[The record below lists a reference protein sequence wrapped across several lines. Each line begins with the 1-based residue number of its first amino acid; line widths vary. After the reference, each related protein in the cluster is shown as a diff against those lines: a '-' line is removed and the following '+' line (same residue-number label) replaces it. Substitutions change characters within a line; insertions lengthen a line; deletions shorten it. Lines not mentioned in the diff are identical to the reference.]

1 MVSMSSLDAIN
12 IDDRFDERDN
22 TQTSYKPFH
31 YVDENS
37 PFKNVFVDVNYVKNC
52 IDTLTNEELEQVIKH
67 CNMLIERNTVEMGGV
82 IMEIGFLGLLTLVFV
97 VLKLM
102 HYSDLSWLGVTVT
115 LFVFAL
121 IVFGKTKIKSKNKS
135 LRK

>member
-37 PFKNVFVDVNYVKNC
+37 PFENVFVDVNYVKNC
-52 IDTLTNEELEQVIKH
+52 IDTLTNEELEQVVKH
-67 CNMLIERNTVEMGGV
+67 CNTFIERNNIEIGGV
-82 IMEIGFLGLLTLVFV
+82 
-97 VLKLM
+97 
-102 HYSDLSWLGVTVT
+102 
-115 LFVFAL
+115 
-121 IVFGKTKIKSKNKS
+121 
-135 LRK
+135 

>member
-31 YVDENS
+31 YVNDSS
-37 PFKNVFVDVNYVKNC
+37 PFKDVFVDVSYIKDY

-82 IMEIGFLGLLTLVFV
+82 
-97 VLKLM
+97 
-102 HYSDLSWLGVTVT
+102 
-115 LFVFAL
+115 
-121 IVFGKTKIKSKNKS
+121 
-135 LRK
+135 